1 MQMLHAIQNFN
12 FEFLKNK
19 KEKEKKRKNQQHM
32 VNGEELFS

>member
-32 VNGEELFS
+32 LNGEELFS